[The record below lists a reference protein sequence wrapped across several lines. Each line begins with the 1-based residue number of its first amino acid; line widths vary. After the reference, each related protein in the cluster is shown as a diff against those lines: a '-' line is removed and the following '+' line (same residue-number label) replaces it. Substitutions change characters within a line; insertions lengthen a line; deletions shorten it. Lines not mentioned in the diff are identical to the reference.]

1 MRVLQRFENRL
12 EDIVGGAFA
21 RLFRGRVE
29 PVEIAKAL
37 QREADSHRAILG
49 EGRVMVPNRYVVE
62 LGQTDY
68 DRLSPW
74 DVQLTR
80 TLAEMVQ
87 EFVDE
92 EGWSTYGD
100 IEVRFELD
108 RGLRTGVFRVASSVD
123 PDAPPRQRPHDSLTM
138 PRVQEE
144 RPQPPTPAAPQPA
157 TPASPQPAI
166 PALLID
172 ATNERFP
179 LDGGTLLIGRGQDA
193 DVRFT
198 DSGVSRRHAVVR
210 YDGRVATIEDLHS
223 TNGTLVNGQRIET
236 WRLLHG
242 DVIRVGHTVV
252 VYSEQEPP
260 R

>member
-37 QREADSHRAILG
+37 QREADSRRAILG

-62 LGQTDY
+62 LGQTDF

-100 IEVRFELD
+100 IEVHFELD
-108 RGLRTGVFRVASSVD
+108 ESLRTGVFRVASNVD

-138 PRVQEE
+138 PRIREE
-144 RPQPPTPAAPQPA
+144 TPPPRPQPQVPQVPA
-157 TPASPQPAI
+157 

-179 LDGGTLLIGRGQDA
+179 LNGGTLLIGRGQDA
-193 DVRFT
+193 DLRFT

-223 TNGTLVNGQRIET
+223 TNGTLVNGQRVET

-242 DVIRVGHTVV
+242 DVIRVGHSVV
-252 VYSEQEPP
+252 VYTEQEPA